1 MKGFPF
7 LLRKE
12 NMNAPQSNIIKRY
25 FVSYKILFLIFV
37 LQSYNMQANT
47 AMITPPILQKGDTIA
62 ILATARKNIDDNLQ
76 PSIDLLKSWGL
87 EVVIGKSIGLDDN
100 QLAGTD
106 EQRAADFQQQLDNP
120 NIKAI
125 WCVRGGYGTVR
136 MIDLLDFTK
145 FKQNPKWIVGFS
157 DVTVLHN
164 HLNTMGFKS
173 IHGIMPISVPKASAE
188 AIESL
193 RLALFG
199 APLRYEID
207 TNAMNKPGKAS
218 GEVVGGNL
226 SILYSVLGSQSA
238 IECTD
243 KILFLED
250 LDEYL
255 YHIDR
260 MMMNL
265 KRNGC
270 LDNIKGIIVGA
281 MTKMKDNDIPWG
293 KNALEIIQDVT
304 KKYDIPIIYN
314 FPAGH
319 IQDNRALIL
328 GNKVTINVTATC
340 STVVFE

>member
-1 MKGFPF
+1 
-7 LLRKE
+7 
-12 NMNAPQSNIIKRY
+12 MNAPQSNIIKRY

-207 TNAMNKPGKAS
+207 ANAMNKPGKAS